1 MDLSKFKHIVTSGCS
16 YGMMASSISNPIC
29 SNSSVK
35 SVLEGVDTKR
45 NSNLKQLF
53 GQDLSKTHFVLNG
66 DIIIWDFAVRSQSSE
81 WIADSLE
88 RAIDFLLDKGVPSEN
103 IYCFAEWTQWD
114 RISID
119 KFDWLD
125 MKDEDFNVQS
135 ERENFGLSFPMHL
148 REGELFEVRE
158 YSRELH
164 QYLVEMGMGTSNGNI
179 GKILDRFYL
188 TPTHTHP
195 DDMLSEKAKKWHE
208 LAMEHELSVP
218 TETKIINYLNN
229 IIRTQNFCKLN
240 NIKYNFVFMQ
250 ESLSVWYRD
259 IETTTLKH
267 LYDDYSHKF
276 MFARDNKLVKNL
288 QYNPTADK
296 KTNIEEV
303 YLPAKSKIKQIDFGN
318 IWFYKNEKFERGG
331 IDEWAIDTFGHGC
344 MISDYHVDLI
354 LNNKLDEVSIHE
366 VITSHGYH
374 PATELYKLIWNE
386 SAFNCDFFKMDEDYI
401 NKLTDMLWQD
411 LNYERV
417 SKNCLLISKKE
428 LEQLFKI
435 QYSTLVPDNLI

>member
-16 YGMMASSISNPIC
+16 YGMMAGSISNPVC

-35 SVLEGVDTKR
+35 SVLEGIDTKR
-45 NSNLKQLF
+45 TSNLKQLF
-53 GQDLSKTHFVLNG
+53 GQDLSKTYFVTSG
-66 DIIIWDFAVRSQSSE
+66 DVIVWDFAVRSQSSD

-88 RAIDFLLDKGVPSEN
+88 RALSFLLDKGVPSEN

-125 MKDEDFNVQS
+125 IKNDDLNIQS

-148 REGELFEVRE
+148 REGELFEIRE
-158 YSRELH
+158 YSRELR

-195 DDMLSEKAKKWHE
+195 DDMLSEKSKRWHE

-229 IIRTQNFCKLN
+229 IIRTQNLCKVN

-250 ESLSVWYRD
+250 ESLSVWRRT
-259 IETTTLKH
+259 ETNTLED
-267 LYDDYSHKF
+267 LYKNEQNKF
-276 MFARDNKLVKNL
+276 MVTKDDKLIKNL
-288 QYNPTADK
+288 QYNPTADN

-303 YLPAKSKIKQIDFGN
+303 YLPAKSKIKQIDFDN

-344 MISDYHVDLI
+344 MVSDYHVDLI
-354 LNNKLDEVSIHE
+354 LNNKLDEVSVHE
-366 VITSHGYH
+366 VITAHGYH

-386 SAFNCDFFKMDEDYI
+386 SAFNCNFFKMDNQYI
-401 NKLTDMLWQD
+401 TKLTKMIWED
-411 LNYERV
+411 LNHERV

-428 LEQLFKI
+428 LERIFPIKE
-435 QYSTLVPDNLI
+435 DNLDLGI